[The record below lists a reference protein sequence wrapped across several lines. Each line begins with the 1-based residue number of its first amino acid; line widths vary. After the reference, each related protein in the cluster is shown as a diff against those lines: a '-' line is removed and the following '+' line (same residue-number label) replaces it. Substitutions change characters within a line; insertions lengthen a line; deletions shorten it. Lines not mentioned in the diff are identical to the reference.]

1 MSVNSSSDHW
11 SQLNRIVG
19 MAMSVLPQ
27 ELGCDDCFEFLAA
40 FAEHILNG
48 TAMPESLRP
57 VAEHLDRCPACLEE
71 MRILVQAISAPDALA
86 ESLQNAG

>member
-1 MSVNSSSDHW
+1 MSVDSSSDHW

-19 MAMSVLPQ
+19 MAMTVLPE

-48 TAMPESLRP
+48 TAMPESLRA

-71 MRILVQAISAPDALA
+71 MRILVQAISAQGTPV
-86 ESLQNAG
+86 ESMQNAG